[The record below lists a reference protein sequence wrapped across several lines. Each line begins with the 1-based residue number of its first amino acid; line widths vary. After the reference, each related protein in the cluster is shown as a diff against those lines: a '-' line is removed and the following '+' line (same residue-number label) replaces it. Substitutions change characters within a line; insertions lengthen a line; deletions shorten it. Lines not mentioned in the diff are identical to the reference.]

1 MGKIFLLFPFLLS
14 CSFLHGYF
22 ALDAG
27 TNDGSEQWGY
37 VEVRPKAH
45 LFWWLYKSPNRV
57 DDPSKPWPILLWLQ
71 GGPGASGVGLGNF
84 LEIGPL
90 DGHLKPRNYTWLK
103 KADLLFVDSPVG
115 TGFSYVED
123 ESLVVK
129 TDEDAAT
136 DLTTLLKMIFNGNE
150 NLQKSPLYIFAESY
164 GGKFAVTLGLSALKA
179 IQAGQLKLQLGGV
192 ALGNSWISPEDI
204 VFSWAPL
211 LKDLS
216 RMNNNGLNIS
226 NSLALNI
233 KQQIAEGKYE
243 NATSTWEELEN
254 VIAEYSN
261 NVDFYNF
268 LFDDGNSPISA
279 TKQFKGLAR
288 IDRYSRYLST
298 KKSSKADAGGSDV
311 DLDSL
316 MNGPIKKKLQIIP
329 ENVTWGG
336 QGDLVFSAMTGDFMK
351 PRIKEVDELL
361 AKGVNVTVY
370 NGQVD
375 LICCTKGVEA
385 WVQKLK
391 SSQEQQAQP
400 RPQDAASQ
408 SWYPQ
413 SVVSPNSS
421 RPSTPGSSSSSSYS
435 LQRPTEHPQTPS
447 HVSPGEAAGVIALLK
462 DKSVDELRK
471 LLSDKDAYHQFLLS
485 VDQVKIQNN
494 IRDELRKET
503 LQLAEQN
510 LEKEPRIME
519 LRNQCKIIRTT
530 ELAAAQE
537 KLNELNRQK
546 EELLKFYSPGSLL
559 QKLQE
564 AMNKTEEE
572 SEALHRQLLDKEI
585 DIVSFVQKYK
595 KLRTIYH
602 QRALIHLAAKT
613 SSIG

>member
-1 MGKIFLLFPFLLS
+1 MLNFSLNNF
-14 CSFLHGYF
+14 FLHGYF

-57 DDPSKPWPILLWLQ
+57 ENPSKPWPILLWLQ

-115 TGFSYVED
+115 TGF
-123 ESLVVK
+123 
-129 TDEDAAT
+129 TT

-243 NATSTWEELEN
+243 NATSTWVELEN
-254 VIAEYSN
+254 AIAEYSN

-268 LFDDGNSPISA
+268 LFDDGNGPISA

-288 IDRYSRYLST
+288 IDRYLSYLST
-298 KKSSKADAGGSDV
+298 KKSSTAGAGGSDV

-316 MNGPIKKKLQIIP
+316 MNGPIKKKLRIIP

-336 QGDLVFSAMTGDFMK
+336 QGGLVFSAMTGDFMK

-391 SSQEQQAQP
+391 WDGLEEFLSLD
-400 RPQDAASQ
+400 R
-408 SWYPQ
+408 
-413 SVVSPNSS
+413 
-421 RPSTPGSSSSSSYS
+421 TPLYCGTDKTTTAGFSSSYKNFSFYWILGAGHFVPAEQPCIS
-435 LQRPTEHPQTPS
+435 LQMVGSITR
-447 HVSPGEAAGVIALLK
+447 SP
-462 DKSVDELRK
+462 
-471 LLSDKDAYHQFLLS
+471 Y
-485 VDQVKIQNN
+485 
-494 IRDELRKET
+494 
-503 LQLAEQN
+503 
-510 LEKEPRIME
+510 
-519 LRNQCKIIRTT
+519 
-530 ELAAAQE
+530 
-537 KLNELNRQK
+537 
-546 EELLKFYSPGSLL
+546 
-559 QKLQE
+559 
-564 AMNKTEEE
+564 
-572 SEALHRQLLDKEI
+572 
-585 DIVSFVQKYK
+585 
-595 KLRTIYH
+595 
-602 QRALIHLAAKT
+602 
-613 SSIG
+613 